1 MKIILPKLKGGKK
14 YELGAIN
21 FVGNQAIVLPESNS
35 SMNALGKLMKKNKK
49 MKIRIDGHVND
60 PLNASDAAFKQDL
73 SERRAKTIFDFLL
86 SKGID
91 KERLSTIGFSNKH
104 ML

>member
-1 MKIILPKLKGGKK
+1 
-14 YELGAIN
+14 
-21 FVGNQAIVLPESNS
+21 
-35 SMNALGKLMKKNKK
+35 MKKNKK
-49 MKIRIDGHVND
+49 MIIRIDGHVND

-104 ML
+104 MLFPKAKSEEEQKKNRRVEINVISVK